1 MRKTVLGMILAGGEG
16 RRLQP
21 LTIERAKPSVP
32 FGGKY
37 RIIDFV
43 LSNMVNS
50 GIQSIFVL
58 TQFKSQSLTEHIIN
72 GWNISSNQGIGR
84 FIIPAPAQMQTQ
96 DKRWYSGTA
105 DAIYQNSHL
114 ISDFSPDLVALF
126 GGDHIYRMDISQMI
140 KYHIKKGA
148 VSTVSVIPVP
158 IEEAKE
164 FGVVQIDEKW
174 RIIGFQEKPENP
186 ACIPGDPEHALV
198 SMGNYIFNTSDL
210 QELLKQDC
218 IKEHS
223 SHDFGKDILP
233 NLVDGGNLYAY
244 NFERNKVPG
253 VDDSEVYWK
262 DVGNLVA
269 YYEAN
274 MDLRSSQPKLDLYN
288 KKWPIYN
295 YHYNL
300 PPAKFVHNDE
310 VSSEDGLPRIGKAVN
325 SLVCDGCIV
334 SGATVSN
341 SILFNCVHIHSYT
354 TVQNSIILSDVN
366 IGESCRIKNT
376 IIDKHVLLPAN
387 TIIGYNRKQDE
398 ARFHVTDLDKKKGTW
413 LTVVPKDRDSPHRK
427 IAKMVAPV

>member
-84 FIIPAPAQMQTQ
+84 FIIPVPAQMQTQ

-114 ISDFSPDLVALF
+114 ISDFNPDLVALF

-140 KYHIKKGA
+140 KYHIKKSA
-148 VSTVSVIPVP
+148 IATVSVIPVP
-158 IEEAKE
+158 IEDAKE
-164 FGVVQIDEKW
+164 FGVVQIDEDWK
-174 RIIGFQEKPENP
+174 IIGFQEKPENP
-186 ACIPGDPEHALV
+186 ACIPGDSEHALV

-210 QELLKQDC
+210 QELLKVDC
-218 IKEHS
+218 LKEHS

-233 NLVDGGNLYAY
+233 SLVDSKKLYAY
-244 NFERNKVPG
+244 NFERNRVPG
-253 VDDSEVYWK
+253 VDNSEVYWK
-262 DVGNLVA
+262 DVGNLKA

-274 MDLRSSQPKLDLYN
+274 MDLRANQPKLDLYN
-288 KKWPIYN
+288 KQWPIYN

-310 VSSEDGLPRIGKAVN
+310 VSLEDGLPRIGKAVN
-325 SLVCDGCIV
+325 SLVCDGCII

-354 TVQNSIILSDVN
+354 TVHNSIILSDVN
-366 IGESCRIKNT
+366 IDESCRIKNA
-376 IIDKHVLLPAN
+376 IIDKHVALPAN
-387 TIIGYNRKQDE
+387 TIIGYNREEDE
-398 ARFHVTDLDKKKGTW
+398 ARYHVTDLDKEKGTW
-413 LTVVPKDRDSPHRK
+413 LTVVPKDTDSPHRK
-427 IAKMVAPV
+427 IAKMVTPV

>member
-21 LTIERAKPSVP
+21 LTIERAKPAVP

-50 GIQSIFVL
+50 GIQSVFVL

-84 FIIPAPAQMQTQ
+84 FIIPVPAQMQTQ

-114 ISDFSPDLVALF
+114 IADFDPDLVALF

-140 KYHIKKGA
+140 RYHIKKNA
-148 VSTVSVIPVP
+148 IATVSVIPVP
-158 IEEAKE
+158 IEDAKE
-164 FGVVQIDEKW
+164 FGVVQIDESW
-174 RIIGFQEKPENP
+174 RIIGFQEKPEKP
-186 ACIPGDPEHALV
+186 EPIPGDPEHALV
-198 SMGNYIFNTSDL
+198 SMGNYIFNTPNL
-210 QELLKQDC
+210 LELLEKDC
-218 IKEHS
+218 STEQS
-223 SHDFGKDILP
+223 SHDFGKDIIP
-233 NLVDGGNLYAY
+233 NLVHSELLYAY

-262 DVGNLVA
+262 DVGTLKA
-269 YYEAN
+269 FYEAN

-288 KKWPIYN
+288 KRWPIYN

-310 VSSEDGLPRIGKAVN
+310 VSLEDGLPRIGKAVD
-325 SLVCDGCIV
+325 SLVCDGCIL
-334 SGATVSN
+334 SGSTVSN
-341 SILFNCVHIHSYT
+341 SILFNCVHVHSYA

-366 IGESCRIKNT
+366 IGEHCRIKNA
-376 IIDKHVLLPAN
+376 IIDKHVTLAEG
-387 TIIGYNRKQDE
+387 TIIGYNRKEDE
-398 ARFHVTDLDKKKGTW
+398 ARYNVTDLDEEKGSW
-413 LTVVPKDRDSPHRK
+413 LTVVPKDTESPHRR